1 MAKRFIETDI
11 WKKRWWRNLPPKLK
25 LFYIYLLTQCDH
37 AGMWDVDIELAE
49 FQIGMPLKEKEIKE
63 HLGKHIKVIKEDKY
77 FIKAFPAFQYNILNP
92 NVKAH
97 ASVIKILDKYN
108 CLQSVTNT
116 YASVQDKDKDKDK
129 DKVKEKNM
137 DVAILEVSEAIK
149 KNIANRRIKFI
160 NEVNEFHKKYSKD
173 MRINFCNYWTEPN
186 KSKTKMKFEL
196 EKTWD
201 TQRRLS
207 RWANNDFNNKKE
219 DVSSG
224 DLMLKRGYEV
234 KKQLEE
240 AKRNAA
246 SQEEVQKIL
255 QEGIK

>member
-49 FQIGMPLKEKEIKE
+49 FQIGMPLNDKEIKE
-63 HLGKHIKVIKEDKY
+63 HLGKHIKVIKEDKW
-77 FIKAFPAFQYNILNP
+77 FIKAFPSFQYNILNP

-108 CLQSVTNT
+108 CLQSVSNT

-137 DVAILEVSEAIK
+137 DVAILEVSEAIQ
-149 KNIANRRIKFI
+149 NNMANRRIKFV
-160 NEVNEFHKKYSKD
+160 NEVNGFHEKYDKD
-173 MRINFCNYWTEPN
+173 MRIDFANYWTEPN
-186 KSKTKMKFEL
+186 KSKTKMIFEL

-207 RWANNDFNNKKE
+207 RWSNNDFNNKKE

-246 SQEEVQKIL
+246 SQEEIQKIL
-255 QEGIK
+255 KQGIK